1 MINFYRVSIFRRPRA
16 NFHIRVPQVLVIDEK
31 GEKLGVLNISEA
43 LKMAQEKGFDL
54 VEIVPNPPGG
64 GPPITRIM
72 DLGKWLYEKE
82 KSEKKKAKGAK
93 TEVKI
98 IRIGLTTNIHDLEV
112 KSKKVEEFLKE
123 NHKVHI
129 ELQLRGRQM
138 AMKDLGREKIRK
150 FLEII
155 KEKEPF
161 ETESEIKSQGRSLN
175 IIIKKK

>member
-1 MINFYRVSIFRRPRA
+1 MSNFRRPRA

-31 GEKLGVLNISEA
+31 GEKLGVLNTSEA
-43 LKMAQEKGFDL
+43 LRMAQEKEFDL

-64 GPPITRIM
+64 GPPIVRIM

-82 KSEKKKAKGAK
+82 KSEKKKSKGAK

-98 IRIGLTTNIHDLEV
+98 IKVGLTTGIHDLEI
-112 KSKKVEEFLKE
+112 KAKKVEEFLKE
-123 NHKVHI
+123 NHKVQI
-129 ELQLRGRQM
+129 ELQLRGRQIV
-138 AMKDLGREKIRK
+138 MKDLGKDKIRK

-175 IIIKKK
+175 IVIKKK

>member
-82 KSEKKKAKGAK
+82 KSEKKEA
-93 TEVKI
+93 KI

-161 ETESEIKSQGRSLN
+161 ETESEIKSQGRSLS